1 MLEQK
6 VYTLTTFIYFKKRI
20 VTMSK
25 TALSLCFIL
34 LFLFTNGETTTTQMA
49 NINTINQINQIR
61 DRNVYCPIF
70 MHALGMC

>member
-1 MLEQK
+1 
-6 VYTLTTFIYFKKRI
+6 
-20 VTMSK
+20 MSK

-34 LFLFTNGETTTTQMA
+34 LFLFTNGGTTTQMA
-49 NINTINQINQIR
+49 NINTINQINQIK